1 MSALQAHKLVSV
13 GAIFKGLIDP
23 TVTEYRGVT
32 MRSKLETHFARHL
45 DDEGIAWVYEP
56 GVFGRYLPDFQLNPD
71 AGELVFV
78 EVKPRLRDVPGAKR
92 RMRSI
97 WKVHP
102 GALLI
107 VACGEGCTYYGAQG
121 GPPWTSWVERWAH

>member
-23 TVTEYRGVT
+23 T
-32 MRSKLETHFARHL
+32 
-45 DDEGIAWVYEP
+45 
-56 GVFGRYLPDFQLNPD
+56 
-71 AGELVFV
+71 
-78 EVKPRLRDVPGAKR
+78 GAKR